1 MTRFI
6 LPEEKLTA
14 EELAKASKRWQR
26 SSRINA
32 LVTGSSKSI
41 GASCNTFD
49 VGDNIYDDNRSIS
62 EANGWAYRV
71 LANQGAPSF
80 RLSALRPAGSPL
92 GTGGTASGAVSFMY
106 PLDSIAATMRREE
119 KKNSAMLIGLDW
131 NHPELDEFLNASFHA
146 AYRAVYV
153 PNDQDPDWLEFY
165 QNDELLDKLAKAYD
179 EFKCFIV
186 KRPEDYNGEKR
197 LVNLCTEIEIPHRGY
212 CILGA
217 VNLSQHP
224 NPFELIDTFLGAA
237 KSMENYRLEAEA
249 AADFAGL
256 GCDLSSNVQ
265 FGLGVYGLASW
276 LGARGISYEDFNV
289 ALAQTLGY
297 TVEKPA
303 SDPALLY
310 AHCLNKAYQTTA
322 TWLKEHTNVIAAFC
336 IQPTVSTA
344 QRSIDFYGYNVSP
357 EIQPVQGLRHKDAVT
372 TIVKSQIRGDK
383 EIHYHPN
390 TATIDDIPY
399 EVYAETSELW
409 QEMMN
414 NTGLAH
420 RHSHCFWGKEF
431 TREHLENWYNSSIR
445 SLYYR
450 LPYNVNTASMDKSS
464 LWQEIGEKELGDFD
478 VDALL
483 SGGSCNLQ
491 MAGTQECECQN

>member
-1 MTRFI
+1 MTRFV
-6 LPEEKLTA
+6 LPAEKLSTD
-14 EELAKASKRWQR
+14 ELVKASQRWQR

-49 VGDNIYDDNRSIS
+49 VGDNIYDDNHSIS

-80 RLSALRPAGSPL
+80 RLSSLRPAGSPL

-131 NHPELDEFLNASFHA
+131 SHPELDEFLNANFHA

-153 PNDQDPDWLEFY
+153 PNYLDPDWDEFY
-165 QNDELLDKLAKAYD
+165 SNKPMLDKLAKAYD

-217 VNLSQHP
+217 VNLSQHY
-224 NPFELIDTFLGAA
+224 NPFELPSTFLSAV
-237 KSMENYRLEAEA
+237 KSMEAHRIEAEA
-249 AADFAGL
+249 AAELAGL
-256 GCDLSSNVQ
+256 GCDYSSNVQ

-276 LGARGISYEDFNV
+276 LGANEVSYNDFNV
-289 ALAQTLGY
+289 ALARVLGY
-297 TVEKPA
+297 SMRGSVDTRA
-303 SDPALLY
+303 MQIAD
-310 AHCLNKAYQTTA
+310 CLNKAYIEA
-322 TWLKEHTNVIAAFC
+322 ALWLKENTNVIAAFC

-399 EVYAETSELW
+399 EVYAKTSELW

-414 NTGLAH
+414 STGLAH

-431 TREHLENWYNSSIR
+431 TREHLEGWFNSSIR

-464 LWQEIGEKELGDFD
+464 LWQEIGANELGDFD

-483 SGGSCNLQ
+483 AGGSCNLQ